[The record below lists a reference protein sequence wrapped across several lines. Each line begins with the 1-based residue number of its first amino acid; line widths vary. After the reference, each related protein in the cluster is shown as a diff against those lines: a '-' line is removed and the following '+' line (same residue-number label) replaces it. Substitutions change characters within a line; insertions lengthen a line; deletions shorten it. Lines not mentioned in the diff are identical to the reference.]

1 MCICLLETLGLGP
14 AGRRKGEGD
23 LKTSRGRD
31 LWLLFLV
38 LAAWRVSF
46 PVGRLNFWARTL
58 SDLERELLDRLTDSR
73 DCLDFPVLPS
83 NRVEGNL
90 GDEATGT
97 PYSCPP

>member
-1 MCICLLETLGLGP
+1 MVTGDPRIGA
-14 AGRRKGEGD
+14 AGRRKGEED

-46 PVGRLNFWARTL
+46 PVGRLNSWVRTL
-58 SDLERELLDRLTDSR
+58 SDLGRELLDRLMDIC

-83 NRVEGNL
+83 NHVEGNL
-90 GDEATGT
+90 GDVAIGT
-97 PYSCPP
+97 PYSCLP